1 VNVIVI
7 VLDSLRQDHVSLYH
21 QGRGPFPD
29 VPPCQTPHLDA
40 FARSCLVFENAYP
53 EGLPTIPV
61 RCTLMTGQQTLPFR
75 PWQPLTPYDI
85 TIAEILRE
93 EGYRVL
99 TAADGHQA
107 LALIRARAP
116 ALVLLDLQMPLL
128 NGWEVLDRL
137 RAEDIR
143 VPVVFLTAAYRA
155 RAEAERHDV
164 AGFLAKPFDV
174 DELLAVVARYAAP
187 TDG

>member
-1 VNVIVI
+1 MGC
-7 VLDSLRQDHVSLYH
+7 D
-21 QGRGPFPD
+21 PAAPAA
-29 VPPCQTPHLDA
+29 VPTLTVVVADDDPNI
-40 FARSCLVFENAYP
+40 RRLV
-53 EGLPTIPV
+53 
-61 RCTLMTGQQTLPFR
+61 
-75 PWQPLTPYDI
+75 
-85 TIAEILRE
+85 AEILRE

-99 TAADGHQA
+99 TAADGHQT

-155 RAEAERHDV
+155 SAEAERHDV